1 MEYFQTCTCTCM
13 YCTCTCKIE
22 SSSTTEYIWQLFYMY
37 LYMYTLYWRRVCCY
51 IHVLFYFLIV
61 LGSFRKLVDINFVC
75 SMGPPGGGRNP
86 LTPRLSR
93 HCNYLSFTELEEN
106 SQYGIFSVILKSWM
120 SSFEDS
126 ANLFPLIVRST
137 ISVYNTITTEVSCL
151 PLYLCLSVSLSLCLS
166 VPFPLLLLV
175 HCFFIVQ

>member
-1 MEYFQTCTCTCM
+1 MEYFQHHSCM
-13 YCTCTCKIE
+13 YCTCEIW
-22 SSSTTEYIWQLFYMY
+22 SSSTTEYLWQLHVFYMY

-151 PLYLCLSVSLSLCLS
+151 PLYLCLF
-166 VPFPLLLLV
+166 VPFPLPSLV
-175 HCFFIVQ
+175 HYFFIVQ

>member
-1 MEYFQTCTCTCM
+1 MT
-13 YCTCTCKIE
+13 I
-22 SSSTTEYIWQLFYMY
+22 ILHV
-37 LYMYTLYWRRVCCY
+37 LVHVYTLLKTCVCY
-51 IHVLFYFLIV
+51 IHVLFYFSIV

-137 ISVYNTITTEVSCL
+137 ISVYNTITTEVSFL
-151 PLYLCLSVSLSLCLS
+151 PLYLSISVSLSLCPLS
-166 VPFPLLLLV
+166 PLIIFLMHNSYCLLQQS
-175 HCFFIVQ
+175 HTTHST

>member
-1 MEYFQTCTCTCM
+1 MT
-13 YCTCTCKIE
+13 I
-22 SSSTTEYIWQLFYMY
+22 ILHV
-37 LYMYTLYWRRVCCY
+37 LVHVYTLLKTCVTY
-51 IHVLFYFLIV
+51 ICFFYFSFV

-151 PLYLCLSVSLSLCLS
+151 PLYLCLSV
-166 VPFPLLLLV
+166 PFPLLLLV
-175 HCFFIVQ
+175 HCFFNVQ